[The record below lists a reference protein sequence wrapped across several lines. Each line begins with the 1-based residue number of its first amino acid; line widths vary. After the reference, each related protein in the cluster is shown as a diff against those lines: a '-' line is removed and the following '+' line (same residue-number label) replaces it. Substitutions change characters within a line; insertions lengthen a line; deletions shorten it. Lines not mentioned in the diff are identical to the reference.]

1 MYASGSASHKLR
13 KRWRPISEA
22 VLPGDPAG
30 LPQCGDAP
38 ASDKLHDLRQEVVN
52 WQLRKAAT
60 KQQVLYLIGRLTHAT
75 KVVTLGTILHKK
87 DYYTINSE
95 IVIVDIFFA
104 VA

>member
-1 MYASGSASHKLR
+1 M
-13 KRWRPISEA
+13 
-22 VLPGDPAG
+22 LPGDPAG

-52 WQLRKAAT
+52 WQLDKAAT
-60 KQQVLYLIGRLTHAT
+60 KQQVLYLIGHLTHAT
-75 KVVTLGTILHKK
+75 KVVILGTILHK

>member
-1 MYASGSASHKLR
+1 MYASGSASHELR
-13 KRWRPISEA
+13 NRWRPISEA